1 MNDAASQPEPLAETA
16 TALFSWHVEQGAR
29 MVDFAG
35 WQMPIQYTSIVQ
47 EHEATR
53 NNVTLFDVSH
63 MGRLR
68 FNGHGAG
75 MLLDRLLTRQ
85 VSDMTV
91 GQLRYSLICNHDGG
105 ILDDVLVYHLET
117 PSGTRYFLL
126 VVNASNRD
134 KILNWIA
141 AQWPDEAAVE
151 LCDRTLETSMLAIQG
166 PHAIATV
173 SPLLSTNIANL
184 KYFNAKVTNQMNK
197 PCIVS
202 RTGYTGEDGVELI
215 LREDQTIHILQNILA
230 SGRQFGIT
238 PAGLGARDTL
248 RLEAAMPLYGHELDE
263 KITPLEAGLAFAI
276 SWTNTNGDTRDFIG
290 SEALTEIKHN
300 GQQRQRIG
308 LLIDGKRVGR
318 EGYAVLA
325 NGQEVGMI
333 TSGTFSPTLQ
343 RPIAMAYVEQQ
354 FAELGQILEVDIR
367 GTSVPATV
375 SNLPFYKRTK

>member
-16 TALFSWHVEQGAR
+16 TALFSWHGEQGAR

-68 FNGHGAG
+68 FNGNGAG
-75 MLLDRLLTRQ
+75 ILLDRLLTRR
-85 VSDMTV
+85 VSDMPV
-91 GQLRYSLICNHDGG
+91 GQVRYSLICNHDGG

-141 AQWPDEAAVE
+141 AQWPDEAVVE

-166 PHAIATV
+166 PNAIATV
-173 SPLLSTNIANL
+173 SPLLSTNIDNL

-215 LREDQTIHILQNILA
+215 LREDQTNHILQNILA

-248 RLEAAMPLYGHELDE
+248 RLEAAMPLYGHELNE

-276 SWTNTNGDTRDFIG
+276 SWTNTDGDTRDFIG
-290 SEALTEIKHN
+290 CEALTEMKNN

-325 NGQEVGMI
+325 DGQEVGMI

-343 RPIAMAYVEQQ
+343 RPIAMAYVPPQ
-354 FAELGQILEVDIR
+354 FAELGQPLEVDIR

>member
-1 MNDAASQPEPLAETA
+1 MTDAASQPEPPAETT

-35 WQMPIQYTSIVQ
+35 WQMPIQYTSIVR
-47 EHEATR
+47 EHETTR

-68 FNGHGAG
+68 FNGDGAG
-75 MLLDRLLTRQ
+75 MLLDRLLTRR
-85 VSDMTV
+85 VSDMQV
-91 GQLRYSLICNHDGG
+91 GQVRYSLMCNHRGG

-134 KILNWIA
+134 KIVNWIA
-141 AQWPDEAAVE
+141 AQWPEEAAVE

-173 SPLLSTNIANL
+173 SPLLSTNVSDL
-184 KYFNAKVTNQMNK
+184 KYFGAKVTNQMNK

-215 LREDQTIHILQNILA
+215 IRKDQSTHILQNILA

-248 RLEAAMPLYGHELDE
+248 RLEAAMPLYGHELNE
-263 KITPLEAGLAFAI
+263 ETTPLEAGLSFAV
-276 SWTNTNGDTRDFIG
+276 SWINNKGDARDFIG
-290 SEALTEIKHN
+290 CEALTEMKNN

-308 LLIDGKRVGR
+308 LLIDSKRVGR

-325 NGQEVGMI
+325 DGQEVGMI

-343 RPIAMAYVEQQ
+343 RPIAMAYVAPQ
-354 FAELGQILEVDIR
+354 FADLGQPLEVDIR
-367 GTSVPATV
+367 GTSVPAIV
-375 SNLPFYKRTK
+375 SKLPFYKRT

>member
-1 MNDAASQPEPLAETA
+1 M
-16 TALFSWHVEQGAR
+16 
-29 MVDFAG
+29 
-35 WQMPIQYTSIVQ
+35 
-47 EHEATR
+47 
-53 NNVTLFDVSH
+53 
-63 MGRLR
+63 
-68 FNGHGAG
+68 
-75 MLLDRLLTRQ
+75 
-85 VSDMTV
+85 
-91 GQLRYSLICNHDGG
+91 
-105 ILDDVLVYHLET
+105 
-117 PSGTRYFLL
+117 
-126 VVNASNRD
+126 
-134 KILNWIA
+134 
-141 AQWPDEAAVE
+141 
-151 LCDRTLETSMLAIQG
+151 
-166 PHAIATV
+166 
-173 SPLLSTNIANL
+173 
-184 KYFNAKVTNQMNK
+184 
-197 PCIVS
+197 
-202 RTGYTGEDGVELI
+202 ELI

-290 SEALTEIKHN
+290 CEALTEIKHN